1 MRRLFVSS
9 ALLLLALSPAAAQS
23 MQKPHN
29 APPSIGNRGFA
40 VPGMKA
46 QAPGNRGT
54 AVPETKEQAPGAPA
68 PHQAN
73 LPDEVFVVR
82 ATRGGAAEIELA
94 RLAEQKT
101 RSGPVREF
109 AQQMIKDHSQA
120 NDALGKL
127 AEEDGVPA
135 PDQLDAEHRHVR
147 NGLLS
152 LSGPEFD
159 IEYLRMQVQNHQ
171 RMAQLLEY
179 EIGSGKDAQIRDFA
193 SGALPKVFVHL
204 AMARDLLDQV
214 SRQNP
219 QVAAEPPRK
228 VSGMPMPQTPRP
240 LAD

>member
-1 MRRLFVSS
+1 MRRLFVSL
-9 ALLLLALSPAAAQS
+9 ALMLLALTPATAQS
-23 MQKPHN
+23 MQKPHS
-29 APPSIGNRGFA
+29 APPSIGNRSVA
-40 VPGMKA
+40 APGTKA
-46 QAPGNRGT
+46 QAPS
-54 AVPETKEQAPGAPA
+54 ASA
-68 PHQAN
+68 PHQAD
-73 LPDEVFVVR
+73 LPDQVFVVR
-82 ATRGGAAEIELA
+82 ASHGGAAEIELA

-109 AQQMIKDHSQA
+109 AQQMIKDQSQA
-120 NDALGKL
+120 NDTLGKL

-159 IEYLRMQVQNHQ
+159 IEYLRLQVQNRQ
-171 RMAQLLEY
+171 RMAQLLEF

-204 AMARDLLDQV
+204 TMARELLDQV

-219 QVAAEPPRK
+219 QAAAEPPRK
-228 VSGMPMPQTPRP
+228 VSGMPTPQTPRP
-240 LAD
+240 LSD

>member
-1 MRRLFVSS
+1 MRPLFASS
-9 ALLLLALSPAAAQS
+9 AMMLLVLTPALAQS
-23 MQKPHN
+23 KQKPHS
-29 APPSIGNRGFA
+29 AIPPIGNHGLA
-40 VPGMKA
+40 GP
-46 QAPGNRGT
+46 Q
-54 AVPETKEQAPGAPA
+54 TKEQARGVPA

-73 LPDEVFVVR
+73 VPDQVFVIQ

-101 RSGPVREF
+101 RSDPVRDF
-109 AQQMIKDHSQA
+109 ARHMTRHHSQA

-135 PDQLDAEHRHVR
+135 PDQFDAEHRHVR
-147 NGLLS
+147 DALGGLT
-152 LSGPEFD
+152 GPEFD

-179 EIGSGKDAQIRDFA
+179 EIGSGADAQVRDFA
-193 SGALPKVFVHL
+193 SGALRKVFVHL

-219 QVAAEPPRK
+219 QVAAAPPRK
-228 VSGMPMPQTPRP
+228 VSGMPTPQTPRP
-240 LAD
+240 PSN